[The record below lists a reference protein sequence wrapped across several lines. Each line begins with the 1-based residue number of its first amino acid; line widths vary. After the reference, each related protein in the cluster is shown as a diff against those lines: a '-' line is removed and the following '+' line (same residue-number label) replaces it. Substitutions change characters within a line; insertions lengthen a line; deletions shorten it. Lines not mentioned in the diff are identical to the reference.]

1 MTTLY
6 VNVIILLIYK
16 KKEEKQYMAMKETQT
31 RVEAIGA
38 LRTFPYFVLKN
49 EVQTGYNIYTAEL
62 LEIQQNY
69 IAYRKG
75 AEFITEGSGG
85 DYVPSKTRFKKAK
98 TLIDKEARFM
108 FSQTPDIVVKARNMD
123 EAETEQVERY
133 QKLIDKMLEK
143 CSFSKTLIQSAKDCF
158 IGKRVACLVDV
169 SEQDGIQIHFY
180 SPLQFYYE
188 TADGTDRLTK
198 FISFENATKT
208 NSYKERRYIVNKYT
222 AEGENVTVSSI
233 LYDGTGKVVE
243 ELIPEKQIDLT
254 YIPAVIIV
262 NDGTLEEKTGV
273 SEIADL
279 IDYERTFSML
289 ANADVDCDRKGMNPI
304 RYVVDMNANTTK
316 NLSSSAGS
324 FWDLKS
330 EQNQNNVSPM
340 VGVLSPSMQHT
351 ESLKATLDRINTS
364 MYGELDIP
372 NISEETLVG
381 SITSGKAL
389 KALYWSLIVRCDEK
403 MKTWI
408 PAIMFIIRT
417 AIDLAL
423 LNVDI
428 VKTKYGI
435 EDLKAVEYEVTVQE
449 NYALLDDETEEKTT
463 DLSEIAA
470 NARSRK
476 SYIKKWRKDECL
488 TDAQID
494 EELLQIALENN
505 MMDSLSANTQVQE
518 VLNNMATD
526 RKVKKNKEE
535 VQTQTEL
542 EKQEQQRNNQQSDD
556 VEQRTEQNAEQND
569 E

>member
-1 MTTLY
+1 
-6 VNVIILLIYK
+6 
-16 KKEEKQYMAMKETQT
+16 MAMKETQT

-49 EVQTGYNIYTAEL
+49 EIQTGYNVYTAEL

-123 EAETEQVERY
+123 DAETEQVERY

-143 CSFSKTLIQSAKDCF
+143 CSFSKTLLQSAKDCF

-169 SEQDGIQIHFY
+169 SEQDGVQIHFY

-198 FISFENATKT
+198 FISFENVTKT
-208 NSYKERRYIVNKYT
+208 SSYKDRRYIVNKYT
-222 AEGENVTVSSI
+222 AEGENVKVSSI
-233 LYDGTGKVVE
+233 LYDGTGKIVE

-279 IDYERTFSML
+279 VDYERTFSML

-408 PAIMFIIRT
+408 PAIMFIVRT

-428 VKTKYGI
+428 VKAKYGI
-435 EDLKAVEYEVTVQE
+435 EDLKEVEYEVTVQE

-488 TDAQID
+488 TDEQIN

-518 VLNNMATD
+518 ALNNMATD
-526 RKVKKNKEE
+526 RKVEKNTEE

-542 EKQEQQRNNQQSDD
+542 EKQEQQRNNQQSND
-556 VEQRTEQNAEQND
+556 VEQNTEQDIEQNN

>member
-1 MTTLY
+1 
-6 VNVIILLIYK
+6 
-16 KKEEKQYMAMKETQT
+16 MAMKETQT

-49 EVQTGYNIYTAEL
+49 EIQTGYNVYTSEL

-108 FSQTPDIVVKARNMD
+108 FSQTPDIVVKARNVD

-143 CSFSKTLIQSAKDCF
+143 CSFSKTLLQSAKDCF

-169 SEQDGIQIHFY
+169 SEQDGVQIHFY

-188 TADGTDRLTK
+188 MADGTDRLTK
-198 FISFENATKT
+198 FISFENVTKT
-208 NSYKERRYIVNKYT
+208 SSYKDRRYIVNKYT

-408 PAIMFIIRT
+408 PAIIFIVRT

-428 VKTKYGI
+428 VKAKYGI
-435 EDLKAVEYEVTVQE
+435 EDLKAVEYEVNVQE

-488 TDAQID
+488 TDEQIN
-494 EELLQIALENN
+494 EELIQIALENN

-518 VLNNMATD
+518 ALNNMATE
-526 RKVKKNKEE
+526 RKVEKNKEE

>member
-1 MTTLY
+1 
-6 VNVIILLIYK
+6 
-16 KKEEKQYMAMKETQT
+16 MAMKETQT

-49 EVQTGYNIYTAEL
+49 EIKTGYNVYTSEL

-123 EAETEQVERY
+123 GEETEQVEMY

-143 CSFSKTLIQSAKDCF
+143 CSFSKTLLQSAKDCF

-169 SEQDGIQIHFY
+169 SEQDGVQIHFY

-198 FISFENATKT
+198 FISFENVTKT
-208 NSYKERRYIVNKYT
+208 SSYKDRRYIVNKYT
-222 AEGENVTVSSI
+222 AEGENVKVSSI

-279 IDYERTFSML
+279 VDYERTFSML

-408 PAIMFIIRT
+408 PAIMFIVRT

-518 VLNNMATD
+518 ALNNMATD
-526 RKVKKNKEE
+526 RKVEKNTEE
-535 VQTQTEL
+535 VKTQTAL
-542 EKQEQQRNNQQSDD
+542 EQQEQQRNNQQLDNA
-556 VEQRTEQNAEQND
+556 EQSTEQNAEQNN

>member
-1 MTTLY
+1 
-6 VNVIILLIYK
+6 
-16 KKEEKQYMAMKETQT
+16 MAMRETQT

-38 LRTFPYFVLKN
+38 LKTFPYFVLKN

-133 QKLIDKMLEK
+133 QKLINKMLEK

-222 AEGENVTVSSI
+222 AEGEKVTVSSI

-262 NDGTLEEKTGV
+262 NDGTLEEKAGV

-279 IDYERTFSML
+279 VDYERTFSML

-304 RYVVDMNANTTK
+304 RYVVDMNAKTTK

-488 TDAQID
+488 TDEQIN

-518 VLNNMATD
+518 ALNNMATD
-526 RKVKKNKEE
+526 RKVEKNTEE
-535 VQTQTEL
+535 VKIQAEL
-542 EKQEQQRNNQQSDD
+542 EQQEQQRSNQQSDGA
-556 VEQRTEQNAEQND
+556 EQNTEQNIEQNT
-569 E
+569 EQNNE

>member
-1 MTTLY
+1 
-6 VNVIILLIYK
+6 
-16 KKEEKQYMAMKETQT
+16 MAMKETQT

-49 EVQTGYNIYTAEL
+49 EIQKGYNVYTSEL

-169 SEQDGIQIHFY
+169 SEQDGVQIHFY

-222 AEGENVTVSSI
+222 AEGEKVTVSSI

-262 NDGTLEEKTGV
+262 NDGTLEEKAGV

-279 IDYERTFSML
+279 VDYERTFSML

-304 RYVVDMNANTTK
+304 RYVVDMNVNTTK

-408 PAIMFIIRT
+408 PAIIFIVRT
-417 AIDLAL
+417 AIDIAL

-476 SYIKKWRKDECL
+476 SYIKKWRKDECS
-488 TDAQID
+488 TDAQIN
-494 EELLQIALENN
+494 EELMQIALENN

-518 VLNNMATD
+518 ALNNMVID
-526 RKVKKNKEE
+526 RKVEKNTEE
-535 VQTQTEL
+535 VKTQAQL
-542 EKQEQQRNNQQSDD
+542 EQQEHQMNNQQSDGA
-556 VEQRTEQNAEQND
+556 EQNTEQNNE
-569 E
+569 

>member
-1 MTTLY
+1 
-6 VNVIILLIYK
+6 
-16 KKEEKQYMAMKETQT
+16 MAMKETQT

-38 LRTFPYFVLKN
+38 LKTFPYFVLKN

-188 TADGTDRLTK
+188 MADGTDRLTK

-222 AEGENVTVSSI
+222 AEGEKVTVSSI

-262 NDGTLEEKTGV
+262 NDGTLEEKAGV

-279 IDYERTFSML
+279 VDYERTFSML

-408 PAIMFIIRT
+408 PAIMFIVRT

-518 VLNNMATD
+518 ALNNMATG
-526 RKVKKNKEE
+526 RKVEKNTEE
-535 VQTQTEL
+535 VQTQAEL
-542 EKQEQQRNNQQSDD
+542 EKQEQYMNNQQSDD
-556 VEQRTEQNAEQND
+556 VEQNTEQNKEQK
-569 E
+569 

>member
-1 MTTLY
+1 
-6 VNVIILLIYK
+6 
-16 KKEEKQYMAMKETQT
+16 MAMKETQT

-85 DYVPSKTRFKKAK
+85 DYIPSKTRFKKAK

-123 EAETEQVERY
+123 EAEAEQVERY

-208 NSYKERRYIVNKYT
+208 NSYKERRYIVNKYI
-222 AEGENVTVSSI
+222 AEGEKVTVSSI

-262 NDGTLEEKTGV
+262 NDGTLEEKAGV

-304 RYVVDMNANTTK
+304 RYVVDMNAKTTK

-403 MKTWI
+403 MRTWI

-428 VKTKYGI
+428 VKAKYGI

-476 SYIKKWRKDECL
+476 SYIKKWRKEECL
-488 TDAQID
+488 TDEQIN
-494 EELLQIALENN
+494 EELIQIALENN

-518 VLNNMATD
+518 ALNNMATD
-526 RKVKKNKEE
+526 RKVEKNTEE
-535 VQTQTEL
+535 VQTQAQL
-542 EKQEQQRNNQQSDD
+542 EQQEQQMNNQQSDD
-556 VEQRTEQNAEQND
+556 VGKNTEQNTEQK
-569 E
+569 

>member
-1 MTTLY
+1 
-6 VNVIILLIYK
+6 
-16 KKEEKQYMAMKETQT
+16 MAMKETQT

-49 EVQTGYNIYTAEL
+49 EIQTGYNVYTSEL

-123 EAETEQVERY
+123 GAETEQVERY

-143 CSFSKTLIQSAKDCF
+143 CSFSKTLLQSAKDCF

-169 SEQDGIQIHFY
+169 SEQDGVQIHFY

-188 TADGTDRLTK
+188 MADGTDRLTK
-198 FISFENATKT
+198 FISFENVTKT
-208 NSYKERRYIVNKYT
+208 SSYKDRRYIVNKYT

-408 PAIMFIIRT
+408 PAIMFIVRT

-428 VKTKYGI
+428 VKAKYGI
-435 EDLKAVEYEVTVQE
+435 EDLKAVEYEVNVQE

-488 TDAQID
+488 TNAQID

-518 VLNNMATD
+518 ALNNMATD
-526 RKVKKNKEE
+526 RKVEKNKEE

>member
-1 MTTLY
+1 
-6 VNVIILLIYK
+6 
-16 KKEEKQYMAMKETQT
+16 MAMKETQT

-38 LRTFPYFVLKN
+38 LKTFPYFVLKN

-108 FSQTPDIVVKARNMD
+108 FSQTPDIVIKARNMD

-143 CSFSKTLIQSAKDCF
+143 CSFSKKLIQSAKDCF

-169 SEQDGIQIHFY
+169 SEQDGVQIHFY

-188 TADGTDRLTK
+188 TSDGTDRLTK
-198 FISFENATKT
+198 FISFENTTKT

-222 AEGENVTVSSI
+222 AEGEKVTVSSI

-254 YIPAVIIV
+254 YIPAVVII
-262 NDGTLEEKTGV
+262 NDGTLEEKAGV

-279 IDYERTFSML
+279 VDYERTFSML

-304 RYVVDMNANTTK
+304 RYVVDMNAKTTK

-389 KALYWSLIVRCDEK
+389 KALYWSLIVRCNEK

-408 PAIMFIIRT
+408 PAIMFIVRT

-435 EDLKAVEYEVTVQE
+435 EDLKLVEYEVTVQE

-488 TDAQID
+488 TDEQIN
-494 EELLQIALENN
+494 EELIQIALENN

-518 VLNNMATD
+518 ALNNMATD
-526 RKVKKNKEE
+526 RKVEKNTEE
-535 VQTQTEL
+535 VKTQVQL
-542 EKQEQQRNNQQSDD
+542 EQQEQQMNNQQSDGA
-556 VEQRTEQNAEQND
+556 EQNTEQNNE
-569 E
+569 

>member
-1 MTTLY
+1 
-6 VNVIILLIYK
+6 
-16 KKEEKQYMAMKETQT
+16 MAIKETQT

-49 EVQTGYNIYTAEL
+49 EIQTGYNVYTAEL

-123 EAETEQVERY
+123 DAETEQVEMY

-143 CSFSKTLIQSAKDCF
+143 CSFSKTLLQSAKDCF

-169 SEQDGIQIHFY
+169 SEQDGVQIHFY

-198 FISFENATKT
+198 FISFENVTKT
-208 NSYKERRYIVNKYT
+208 SSYKDRRYIVNKYT
-222 AEGENVTVSSI
+222 AEGENVKVSSI
-233 LYDGTGKVVE
+233 LYDGTGKIVE

-279 IDYERTFSML
+279 VDYERTFSML

-408 PAIMFIIRT
+408 PAIMFIVRT

-428 VKTKYGI
+428 VKAKYGI
-435 EDLKAVEYEVTVQE
+435 EDLKEVEYEVTVQE

-488 TDAQID
+488 TDEQIN

-518 VLNNMATD
+518 ALNNMAID
-526 RKVKKNKEE
+526 RKVEKNTEE

-542 EKQEQQRNNQQSDD
+542 EKQEQQRNNQQPDNA
-556 VEQRTEQNAEQND
+556 EQSTEQSTEQNAEQNN

>member
-1 MTTLY
+1 
-6 VNVIILLIYK
+6 
-16 KKEEKQYMAMKETQT
+16 MAMKETQT

-123 EAETEQVERY
+123 DAETEQVEMY

-143 CSFSKTLIQSAKDCF
+143 CSFSKTLLQSAKDCF

-188 TADGTDRLTK
+188 MADGTDRLTK
-198 FISFENATKT
+198 FISFENVTKT
-208 NSYKERRYIVNKYT
+208 SSYKDRRYIVNKYT

-408 PAIMFIIRT
+408 PAIIFIVRT

-428 VKTKYGI
+428 VKVKYGI

-476 SYIKKWRKDECL
+476 SYIKKWRKEECL
-488 TDAQID
+488 TDEQIN
-494 EELLQIALENN
+494 EELIQIALENN

-518 VLNNMATD
+518 ALNNMATD
-526 RKVKKNKEE
+526 RKVEKNTEE
-535 VQTQTEL
+535 VKTQAQL
-542 EKQEQQRNNQQSDD
+542 EQQEQQRNNQQSDGA
-556 VEQRTEQNAEQND
+556 EQNTEQNNE
-569 E
+569 

>member
-1 MTTLY
+1 
-6 VNVIILLIYK
+6 
-16 KKEEKQYMAMKETQT
+16 MAMKETQT

-38 LRTFPYFVLKN
+38 LKTFPYFVLKN

-108 FSQTPDIVVKARNMD
+108 FSQTPDIVLKARNMD

-133 QKLIDKMLEK
+133 QKLINKMLEK

-222 AEGENVTVSSI
+222 AEGEKVTVSSI

-262 NDGTLEEKTGV
+262 NDGTLEEKAGV

-279 IDYERTFSML
+279 VDYERTFSML

-408 PAIMFIIRT
+408 PAIMFIVRT

-488 TDAQID
+488 TDEQIN
-494 EELLQIALENN
+494 EELIQIALENN

-518 VLNNMATD
+518 ALNNITID
-526 RKVKKNKEE
+526 RKVEKNTEE
-535 VQTQTEL
+535 VKTQVQL
-542 EKQEQQRNNQQSDD
+542 EQQEQQMNNQQSDGA
-556 VEQRTEQNAEQND
+556 EQNTEQNNE
-569 E
+569 

>member
-1 MTTLY
+1 
-6 VNVIILLIYK
+6 
-16 KKEEKQYMAMKETQT
+16 MAMKETQT

-38 LRTFPYFVLKN
+38 LKTFPYFVLKN

-133 QKLIDKMLEK
+133 QKLINKMLEK

-222 AEGENVTVSSI
+222 AEGEKVTVSSI
-233 LYDGTGKVVE
+233 LYDGTGKAVE

-262 NDGTLEEKTGV
+262 NDGTLEEKAGV

-279 IDYERTFSML
+279 VDYERTFSML

-408 PAIMFIIRT
+408 PAIMFIVRT

-428 VKTKYGI
+428 VKIKYGI
-435 EDLKAVEYEVTVQE
+435 EDLKAVEYEVIVQE

-488 TDAQID
+488 TDEQIN
-494 EELLQIALENN
+494 EELIQIALENN

-518 VLNNMATD
+518 ALNNMATD
-526 RKVKKNKEE
+526 RKVEKNTEE
-535 VQTQTEL
+535 VQTQAQL
-542 EKQEQQRNNQQSDD
+542 EQQEQQRNNQQSDD
-556 VEQRTEQNAEQND
+556 VEQNAEQNN

>member
-1 MTTLY
+1 M
-6 VNVIILLIYK
+6 
-16 KKEEKQYMAMKETQT
+16 EMKETQT

-38 LRTFPYFVLKN
+38 LKTFPYFVLKN
-49 EVQTGYNIYTAEL
+49 EVQTGYNVYTSEL

-108 FSQTPDIVVKARNMD
+108 FSQTPDIVLKARNMD

-133 QKLIDKMLEK
+133 QKLINKMLEK

-222 AEGENVTVSSI
+222 AEGEKVTVSSI

-254 YIPAVIIV
+254 YIPAVIII
-262 NDGTLEEKTGV
+262 NDGTLEEKSGV

-408 PAIMFIIRT
+408 PAIMFIVRT

-435 EDLKAVEYEVTVQE
+435 EDLKAVEYEVVVQE

-488 TDAQID
+488 TDEQIN
-494 EELLQIALENN
+494 EELIQIALENN

-518 VLNNMATD
+518 ALNNMVID
-526 RKVKKNKEE
+526 RKVEKNKEK
-535 VQTQTEL
+535 VKTQAQL
-542 EKQEQQRNNQQSDD
+542 EQQEQQMNNQQSDG
-556 VEQRTEQNAEQND
+556 AEQNK
-569 E
+569 EQNNE

>member
-1 MTTLY
+1 
-6 VNVIILLIYK
+6 
-16 KKEEKQYMAMKETQT
+16 MAMKETQT

-49 EVQTGYNIYTAEL
+49 EIQTGYNVYTSEL

-85 DYVPSKTRFKKAK
+85 YYVPSKTRFKKAK

-123 EAETEQVERY
+123 DAETEQVERY

-143 CSFSKTLIQSAKDCF
+143 CSFSKTLLQSAKDCF

-169 SEQDGIQIHFY
+169 SEQDGVQIHFY

-198 FISFENATKT
+198 FISFENVTKT
-208 NSYKERRYIVNKYT
+208 SSYKDRRYIVNKYT

-262 NDGTLEEKTGV
+262 NDGTLEEKAGV

-279 IDYERTFSML
+279 IDYEKTFSML

-408 PAIMFIIRT
+408 PAIVFVVRT

-428 VKTKYGI
+428 VKAKYGI

-518 VLNNMATD
+518 ALNSMATD
-526 RKVKKNKEE
+526 RKVDKNIEE

-542 EKQEQQRNNQQSDD
+542 EQQEQQRNNQQSDD
-556 VEQRTEQNAEQND
+556 VEQSTEQNIEQDN

>member
-1 MTTLY
+1 
-6 VNVIILLIYK
+6 
-16 KKEEKQYMAMKETQT
+16 MAMKETQT

-123 EAETEQVERY
+123 EAEAEQVERY

-222 AEGENVTVSSI
+222 AEGEKVTVSSI

-262 NDGTLEEKTGV
+262 NDGTLEEKAGV

-279 IDYERTFSML
+279 VDYERTFSML

-304 RYVVDMNANTTK
+304 RYVVDMNAKTTK

-408 PAIMFIIRT
+408 PAIMFIVRT

-435 EDLKAVEYEVTVQE
+435 EDLKEVEYEVTVQE

-476 SYIKKWRKDECL
+476 SYIKKWRKEECL
-488 TDAQID
+488 TDEQIN
-494 EELLQIALENN
+494 EELIQIALENN

-518 VLNNMATD
+518 ALNNMATD
-526 RKVKKNKEE
+526 RKVEKNTEE
-535 VQTQTEL
+535 VKTQAEL
-542 EKQEQQRNNQQSDD
+542 EQQKQQMNNQQSDG
-556 VEQRTEQNAEQND
+556 VEQNTEQNNE
-569 E
+569 

>member
-1 MTTLY
+1 
-6 VNVIILLIYK
+6 
-16 KKEEKQYMAMKETQT
+16 MAMKETQT

-49 EVQTGYNIYTAEL
+49 EIQTGYNVYTSEL

-85 DYVPSKTRFKKAK
+85 DYVPSRTRFKKAK

-143 CSFSKTLIQSAKDCF
+143 CSFSKTLLQSAKDCF

-169 SEQDGIQIHFY
+169 SEQDGVQIHFY

-198 FISFENATKT
+198 FISFENVTKT
-208 NSYKERRYIVNKYT
+208 SSYKDRRYIVNKYT

-262 NDGTLEEKTGV
+262 NDGTLEEKAGV

-408 PAIMFIIRT
+408 PAIMFIVRT

-428 VKTKYGI
+428 VKAKYGI
-435 EDLKAVEYEVTVQE
+435 EDLKEVEYEVTVQE

-505 MMDSLSANTQVQE
+505 MMDSLSANTQVQDA
-518 VLNNMATD
+518 LNNMATD
-526 RKVKKNKEE
+526 RKVEKNTEE

-542 EKQEQQRNNQQSDD
+542 EQQEQQRNNQQSDD
-556 VEQRTEQNAEQND
+556 AEQNTEQSTEQNNE
-569 E
+569 

>member
-1 MTTLY
+1 
-6 VNVIILLIYK
+6 
-16 KKEEKQYMAMKETQT
+16 MAIRETQT
-31 RVEAIGA
+31 RIEAIGA
-38 LRTFPYFVLKN
+38 LKTFPYFVLKN

-108 FSQTPDIVVKARNMD
+108 FSQTPDIVLKARNMD

-133 QKLIDKMLEK
+133 QKLINKMLEK

-222 AEGENVTVSSI
+222 AEGEKVTVSSI

-254 YIPAVIIV
+254 YIPAVIII
-262 NDGTLEEKTGV
+262 NDGTLEEKNGV

-279 IDYERTFSML
+279 VDYERTFSML

-408 PAIMFIIRT
+408 PAIMFIVRT

-435 EDLKAVEYEVTVQE
+435 DDLKAVEYEVTVQE

-463 DLSEIAA
+463 DLSEISA

-518 VLNNMATD
+518 ALNNMATD
-526 RKVKKNKEE
+526 RKVEKNKEE
-535 VQTQTEL
+535 AQTQAQL
-542 EKQEQQRNNQQSDD
+542 EQQEQQRNNQQSDGA
-556 VEQRTEQNAEQND
+556 EQNTEQNNE
-569 E
+569 

>member
-1 MTTLY
+1 
-6 VNVIILLIYK
+6 
-16 KKEEKQYMAMKETQT
+16 MAMRETQT

-38 LRTFPYFVLKN
+38 LKTFPYFVLKN

-133 QKLIDKMLEK
+133 QKLINKMLEK

-222 AEGENVTVSSI
+222 AEGEKVTVNSI
-233 LYDGTGKVVE
+233 LYDGTGKVIE

-262 NDGTLEEKTGV
+262 NDGTLEEKSGV

-279 IDYERTFSML
+279 VDYERTFSML

-304 RYVVDMNANTTK
+304 RYVVDMNAKTTK

-428 VKTKYGI
+428 VKAKYGI
-435 EDLKAVEYEVTVQE
+435 EELKAVEYEVTVQE

-488 TDAQID
+488 TDEQID
-494 EELLQIALENN
+494 EELMQIALENN

-518 VLNNMATD
+518 ALNNMATD
-526 RKVKKNKEE
+526 RKVEKNTEE
-535 VQTQTEL
+535 VQTQAQL
-542 EKQEQQRNNQQSDD
+542 EKQEQQRSNQQSDGA
-556 VEQRTEQNAEQND
+556 EQNTEQND

>member
-1 MTTLY
+1 
-6 VNVIILLIYK
+6 
-16 KKEEKQYMAMKETQT
+16 MAMKETQT

-108 FSQTPDIVVKARNMD
+108 FSQTPDIVLKARNMD

-133 QKLIDKMLEK
+133 QKLINKMLEK

-222 AEGENVTVSSI
+222 AEGEKVTVSSI

-262 NDGTLEEKTGV
+262 NDGTLEEKNGV

-408 PAIMFIIRT
+408 PAIMFIVRT

-488 TDAQID
+488 TDEQIN
-494 EELLQIALENN
+494 EELIQIALENN

-518 VLNNMATD
+518 ALNNMAID
-526 RKVKKNKEE
+526 RKVEKNKEE

>member
-1 MTTLY
+1 
-6 VNVIILLIYK
+6 
-16 KKEEKQYMAMKETQT
+16 MAMKETQT

-85 DYVPSKTRFKKAK
+85 YYVPSKTRFKKAK

-123 EAETEQVERY
+123 EAEAEQVERY

-180 SPLQFYYE
+180 SSLQFYYE

-198 FISFENATKT
+198 FISFENVTKT
-208 NSYKERRYIVNKYT
+208 SSYKDRRYIVNKYT
-222 AEGENVTVSSI
+222 AEGENVRVSSI

-279 IDYERTFSML
+279 VDYERTFSML

-408 PAIMFIIRT
+408 PAIMFIVRT

-428 VKTKYGI
+428 VKAKYGI

-488 TDAQID
+488 TDAQIN

-518 VLNNMATD
+518 ALNNMATD
-526 RKVKKNKEE
+526 RKVEKNTEE
-535 VQTQTEL
+535 VKTQAEL
-542 EKQEQQRNNQQSDD
+542 EQQEQQMNNQQLDD
-556 VEQRTEQNAEQND
+556 AEQNTEQNKEQK
-569 E
+569 

>member
-38 LRTFPYFVLKN
+38 LKTFPYFVLKN

-108 FSQTPDIVVKARNMD
+108 FSQTPDIVLKARNMD

-133 QKLIDKMLEK
+133 QKLINKMLEK

-222 AEGENVTVSSI
+222 AEGEKVTVSSV

-262 NDGTLEEKTGV
+262 NDGTLEEKAGV

-279 IDYERTFSML
+279 VDYERTFSML

-408 PAIMFIIRT
+408 PAIMFIVRT

-488 TDAQID
+488 TDEQIN

-518 VLNNMATD
+518 ALNNMAID
-526 RKVKKNKEE
+526 RKVEKNKEE
-535 VQTQTEL
+535 VKTQAEL
-542 EKQEQQRNNQQSDD
+542 EQQEQHMNNQQSDD
-556 VEQRTEQNAEQND
+556 VEQNTEQNNE
-569 E
+569 

>member
-1 MTTLY
+1 
-6 VNVIILLIYK
+6 
-16 KKEEKQYMAMKETQT
+16 MAMKETQT

-123 EAETEQVERY
+123 EAETEQVEMY
-133 QKLIDKMLEK
+133 QKLINKMLEK

-279 IDYERTFSML
+279 VDYERTFSML

-351 ESLKATLDRINTS
+351 ESLKATLDRISTS

-408 PAIMFIIRT
+408 PAIIFIVRT

-518 VLNNMATD
+518 ALNNMATD
-526 RKVKKNKEE
+526 RKVEKNKEE

>member
-1 MTTLY
+1 
-6 VNVIILLIYK
+6 
-16 KKEEKQYMAMKETQT
+16 MAMKETQT

-38 LRTFPYFVLKN
+38 LKTFPYFVLKN

-222 AEGENVTVSSI
+222 AEGEKVTVSSI

-262 NDGTLEEKTGV
+262 NDGTLEEKAGV

-279 IDYERTFSML
+279 VDYERTFSML

-408 PAIMFIIRT
+408 PAIMFIVRT

-488 TDAQID
+488 TDAQIN
-494 EELLQIALENN
+494 EELIQIALENN

-518 VLNNMATD
+518 ALNNMATD
-526 RKVKKNKEE
+526 RKVEKNTEE
-535 VQTQTEL
+535 VKTQAEL
-542 EKQEQQRNNQQSDD
+542 EQQEQQMNNQQSDGA
-556 VEQRTEQNAEQND
+556 EQNTEQNNE
-569 E
+569 

>member
-1 MTTLY
+1 
-6 VNVIILLIYK
+6 
-16 KKEEKQYMAMKETQT
+16 MAMKETQT

-38 LRTFPYFVLKN
+38 LKTFPYFVLKN
-49 EVQTGYNIYTAEL
+49 EVQTGYNIYASEL

-123 EAETEQVERY
+123 DAETEQVEMY

-188 TADGTDRLTK
+188 MADGTDRLTK
-198 FISFENATKT
+198 FISFENVTKT
-208 NSYKERRYIVNKYT
+208 SSYKDRRYIVNKYT
-222 AEGENVTVSSI
+222 TEGEKVTVSSV

-279 IDYERTFSML
+279 VDYERTFSML

-304 RYVVDMNANTTK
+304 RYVVDMNAKTTK

-408 PAIMFIIRT
+408 PAIIFIVRT

-435 EDLKAVEYEVTVQE
+435 EDLKAVEYEVTVRE

-476 SYIKKWRKDECL
+476 SYIKKWRKEECL
-488 TDAQID
+488 TDEQIN
-494 EELLQIALENN
+494 EELIQIALENN

-518 VLNNMATD
+518 ALNNMATD
-526 RKVKKNKEE
+526 RKVEKNKEE
-535 VQTQTEL
+535 VKTQAEL
-542 EKQEQQRNNQQSDD
+542 EQQEQHMNNQQSDD
-556 VEQRTEQNAEQND
+556 VEQNTEQNNE
-569 E
+569 